1 MKRWKQRILL
11 GILMLIYSVLVS
23 LIIAVPFRITSLLSY
38 IVKNE
43 SEAAYFSGL
52 ISVVLLFVVSER
64 KCYLLLKHN
73 VDRIPNRH
81 ILLVIKIELSTIFG
95 LMYHFPMR
103 TMAYALSLIATII
116 QHLDLIN
123 QTQVLPSHY
132 SFQYTL
138 LFLIGLDALQQAWNG
153 EKNKAL
159 NYMEKDE

>member
-64 KCYLLLKHN
+64 KCYLLSK
-73 VDRIPNRH
+73 
-81 ILLVIKIELSTIFG
+81 
-95 LMYHFPMR
+95 
-103 TMAYALSLIATII
+103 
-116 QHLDLIN
+116 
-123 QTQVLPSHY
+123 
-132 SFQYTL
+132 
-138 LFLIGLDALQQAWNG
+138 
-153 EKNKAL
+153 
-159 NYMEKDE
+159 